1 MREMTMETFHIINQI
16 PKNLIPVKT
25 GLIETYLDGLHLE
38 IYGRSFKISLETF
51 ERSFRRGEKTEISRE
66 ASSDI

>member
-16 PKNLIPVKT
+16 PKNLVPVKT

-38 IYGRSFKISLETF
+38 I
-51 ERSFRRGEKTEISRE
+51 
-66 ASSDI
+66 

>member
-1 MREMTMETFHIINQI
+1 METFHIINQI

-38 IYGRSFKISLETF
+38 IYVVENLPRNLRTLLPA
-51 ERSFRRGEKTEISRE
+51 RREDRN
-66 ASSDI
+66 